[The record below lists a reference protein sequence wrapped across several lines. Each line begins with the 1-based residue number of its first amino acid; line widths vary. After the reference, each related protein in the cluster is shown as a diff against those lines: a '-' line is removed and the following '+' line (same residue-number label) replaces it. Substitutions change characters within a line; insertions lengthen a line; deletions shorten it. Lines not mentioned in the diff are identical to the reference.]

1 MRKYFAFIKVIECGS
16 FTVAADELSYTQS
29 AISQMVSALEKE
41 LNTTLFIRS
50 KYGLQLTKEGET
62 LYPYIKELV
71 DAHNSLYEKAKS
83 LNALQMGTVKVATF
97 GSFANVILP
106 NIYKDFHK
114 AYPNIVLETRQGAYK
129 DIEHW
134 LNKDMADFGIT
145 KIDNIKGFEKEPLFE
160 DPMYAIIPVEH
171 RLKEEENIEV
181 KNLAGEKFISLDEE
195 NDADYLDMLNIINHD
210 FDIQCKVCDY
220 ITIQAMVENGLG
232 VSILPKLASFSGKY
246 NVLKKNIIPPVS
258 RSIGIVYKNKNTL
271 SPSSQIFIRY
281 ILEHIKEYEQGI

>member
-83 LNALQMGTVKVATF
+83 LNALQMGTIKVATF